1 MNNEFSKSLNT
12 TGEISSKKISSQ
24 ENLSALSILDAIIE
38 STADGI
44 LVVDLKGTV
53 IKVNRRFVELWQ
65 MPESLVEMKNDEKM
79 LAYIL
84 DQLNDPEKFIAK
96 VKDLYSNPEEK
107 SFDVLEFKDGRYYER
122 VSIPQ
127 KINNEVVGRVWSFK
141 DITEHKRTEEIFK
154 KETILLRTLIDN
166 LPDGI
171 YAKDIE
177 CRKTLANPTDLKN
190 MGCTMESEVLG
201 KTDFDF
207 FPKDDA
213 AAFFSDDQTII
224 KTGKPVIDREESFID
239 KEGNK
244 NWLLTTKVPLK
255 DSDGKIIGIIG
266 VGRNI
271 TIRKKNE
278 LIREALYQISEST
291 LITNVMF
298 TLYAK
303 IHQVIS
309 NLMMA
314 KNFYI
319 ALYDDQEDMLSF
331 PYMVDEYYP
340 PIASKK
346 FSKGL
351 AEYVIKLGEPI
362 LINAQKNLALREA
375 GEIELVGKPAEIWL
389 GVPLKEEDKT
399 IGVIVVQDYEKAKA
413 YGKDEMQLLG
423 FVSGQIANA
432 IARKRVAE
440 AIEKYTTKLKEL
452 NQTKD
457 KFFSIIAH
465 DLKSP
470 FQGLLGYSQILKTE
484 YETITEEEKLFFING
499 IGELSQ
505 SAFRLLENLLE
516 WSRMQTGRIAFDPE
530 VFLLNN
536 ELTATFFLLS
546 QTASNKDIEL
556 QNNIDSDVSV
566 YADKNMLATIIRNLI
581 SNSIKFTKQGG
592 RITISSELDNN
603 NVKITVTDT
612 GIGIK
617 QEDLEKL
624 FKLDKNFSTNGTNKE
639 EGTGIGLLLCKEMV
653 EKHGGKIW
661 VESKMGEGSKFIF
674 TIPQNKLGELK

>member
-1 MNNEFSKSLNT
+1 
-12 TGEISSKKISSQ
+12 
-24 ENLSALSILDAIIE
+24 
-38 STADGI
+38 
-44 LVVDLKGTV
+44 
-53 IKVNRRFVELWQ
+53 
-65 MPESLVEMKNDEKM
+65 
-79 LAYIL
+79 
-84 DQLNDPEKFIAK
+84 
-96 VKDLYSNPEEK
+96 
-107 SFDVLEFKDGRYYER
+107 
-122 VSIPQ
+122 
-127 KINNEVVGRVWSFK
+127 
-141 DITEHKRTEEIFK
+141 
-154 KETILLRTLIDN
+154 
-166 LPDGI
+166 
-171 YAKDIE
+171 
-177 CRKTLANPTDLKN
+177 
-190 MGCTMESEVLG
+190 
-201 KTDFDF
+201 
-207 FPKDDA
+207 
-213 AAFFSDDQTII
+213 
-224 KTGKPVIDREESFID
+224 
-239 KEGNK
+239 
-244 NWLLTTKVPLK
+244 
-255 DSDGKIIGIIG
+255 
-266 VGRNI
+266 
-271 TIRKKNE
+271 
-278 LIREALYQISEST
+278 
-291 LITNVMF
+291 MF

-432 IARKRVAE
+432 IARKRDAE